1 LRPDLPGTVEAI
13 LEAIRATVPAYSR
26 PLEGTFGATIRMGV
40 ERALGDFVDEIEGG
54 SPAGSQP
61 ATYEGLGRLE
71 AREGRTMEAL
81 LAAYRVGARVSWR
94 RASALAG
101 EAGFA
106 PETLALLAE
115 SFFAYIDELA
125 ARSAQGYAEE
135 HSRLEGEAARR
146 RRALVRLLIRDPA
159 ADPATVEAAAR
170 GAGWE
175 PPPSLAA
182 LVWSDV
188 SEQPVGRRLPLGS
201 LVAPLDDELVCALV
215 PDAEAP
221 GRREEIER
229 ALGRR
234 RGALGPPVAVAEAA
248 RSARRARALALLLAD
263 EEAAEQGGVVAA
275 RERLPDLVVH
285 GDRELGA
292 ELAAVLLEPLAGLSA
307 PARRRLLETLAGWL
321 DHQGSAPRVAE
332 ALHVH
337 PQTVRYRVGQLR
349 ELFGNRLDDPR
360 ARFELSLAV
369 RYEGA
374 GA

>member
-1 LRPDLPGTVEAI
+1 MEAI
-13 LEAIRATVPAYSR
+13 IDAIRATVPAYSR
-26 PLEGTFGATIRMGV
+26 PLEDNFGATIRMGV
-40 ERALGDFVDEIEGG
+40 ERALGDFLDEIEGG
-54 SPAGSQP
+54 PPAGSHP

-71 AREGRTMEAL
+71 AREGRTMEGL

-146 RRALVRLLIRDPA
+146 RRSLVRLLIREPP

-175 PPPSLAA
+175 PPASLAA
-182 LVWSDV
+182 LVWTDV
-188 SEQPVGRRLPLGS
+188 SEQPVARRLPIGS

-221 GRREEIER
+221 GRR
-229 ALGRR
+229 
-234 RGALGPPVAVAEAA
+234 AEM
-248 RSARRARALALLLAD
+248 
-263 EEAAEQGGVVAA
+263 E
-275 RERLPDLVVH
+275 
-285 GDRELGA
+285 
-292 ELAAVLLEPLAGLSA
+292 
-307 PARRRLLETLAGWL
+307 
-321 DHQGSAPRVAE
+321 
-332 ALHVH
+332 
-337 PQTVRYRVGQLR
+337 
-349 ELFGNRLDDPR
+349 
-360 ARFELSLAV
+360 
-369 RYEGA
+369 
-374 GA
+374 

>member
-1 LRPDLPGTVEAI
+1 MPGTVEAI

-26 PLEGTFGATIRMGV
+26 PLEGNFGATIRMGV
-40 ERALGDFVDEIEGG
+40 ERALGDFLDEIEGAT
-54 SPAGSQP
+54 PAGSHP
-61 ATYEGLGRLE
+61 ATYEDLGRLE

-106 PETLALLAE
+106 PETLGLLAE
-115 SFFAYIDELA
+115 AFFAYIDELA

-146 RRALVRLLIRDPA
+146 RRSLVRLLIREPPADPA
-159 ADPATVEAAAR
+159 ALEAAAR

-175 PPPSLAA
+175 PPASLAA

-188 SEQPVGRRLPLGS
+188 SEQPVARRLPLGS

-234 RGALGPPVAVAEAA
+234 RGALGSLVAVAEAA
-248 RSARRARALALLLAD
+248 RSARRARALALLLA
-263 EEAAEQGGVVAA
+263 EEEGPAEGGVVAA
-275 RERLPDLVVH
+275 GERLADLVVH
-285 GDRELGA
+285 GDHDLGA
-292 ELAAVLLEPLAGLSA
+292 ELAAARLEPLAGLA
-307 PARRRLLETLAGWL
+307 PAARRRLLETLAAWL

-349 ELFGNRLDDPR
+349 ELFGDRLDDPR